1 MQVQVNTGHNIKGG
15 ETFDEYVQSTVE
27 AALGRF
33 TQLTRVEVHFRDD
46 NAAKSH
52 GDDKRCVLEA
62 RPAGMQPVVVE
73 EVAATVDEAL
83 DNAVGKMAKLLNS
96 TFEKLHDPKGNTS
109 TGEAMAAE

>member
-1 MQVQVNTGHNIKGG
+1 MQVQVNTGHNIKGS
-15 ETFDEYVQSTVE
+15 ENFDRLVQSTVE
-27 AALGRF
+27 SALGRF

-46 NAAKSH
+46 NASKSN

-73 EVAATVDEAL
+73 EVAATIDEAL
-83 DNAVGKMAKLLNS
+83 DVAVEKMARLLNS
-96 TFEKLHDPKGNTS
+96 TFEKLHDPKGRTS